1 MLVCTLQLLVC
12 ISKCLDVAAMA
23 VGRGTGSW
31 KYLFSARPGC
41 LIKFPASASCVHTA
55 NSHSVPLESC
65 SIQLGLGRPVSIGRL
80 AQAAVGQTE
89 EVEFLCLFERQTEI
103 ERLQETQRS
112 AAGRYEAEK
121 PGSEW
126 VCVCVYVSLNTS
138 TFKCVLCSSSLCVQA
153 CGFALLLLKC
163 PAGRREIAGALKMVT
178 ER

>member
-126 VCVCVYVSLNTS
+126 VCVCVCMCRWTQAHLNVYS
-138 TFKCVLCSSSLCVQA
+138 AQVVCVCKPVVLRSCCSSVQLA
-153 CGFALLLLKC
+153 E
-163 PAGRREIAGALKMVT
+163 GR
-178 ER
+178 

>member
-126 VCVCVYVSLNTS
+126 VSVCVCMCRWTQAHLNVYSAQVV
-138 TFKCVLCSSSLCVQA
+138 CVCKPVVLRCCCSSVQLA
-153 CGFALLLLKC
+153 E
-163 PAGRREIAGALKMVT
+163 GR
-178 ER
+178 